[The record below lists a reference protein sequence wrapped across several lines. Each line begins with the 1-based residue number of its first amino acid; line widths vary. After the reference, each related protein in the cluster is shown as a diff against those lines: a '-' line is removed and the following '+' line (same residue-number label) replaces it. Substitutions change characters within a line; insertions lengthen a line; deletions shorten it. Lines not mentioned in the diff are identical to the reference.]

1 MAQMPF
7 TPPPDDASVG
17 MLKAMFGPV
26 VDVLLS
32 GADPNTVS
40 AASSLIATLF
50 GYFNSG
56 ILVVAAMIAGY
67 VASMGAINTATDG
80 EAFGKAWS
88 AVWTPVRFVA
98 GGAVLLPSAS
108 GYSFIQMLVLMI
120 SLWSAGFASNLYKLG
135 MSMGVLSPA
144 GIVSSSGNVGGGLYG
159 LREFATQYVAVAY
172 CARSANLTFADPG
185 AGTAPAVSADATMS
199 GSSTKWDKQSTTDLT
214 TEYTFFVRDRNTMT
228 NLGGGAPFCGTV
240 SLKVY
245 ATDPEAAKDS
255 TGTQGAID
263 SIRAAASAAKVQ
275 AAIDLM
281 NDIDAWVATWPANI
295 SQPGWDQVNSVTLN
309 TFVDSRNAQIVS
321 ALQSS
326 MTGGEANVNG
336 SVQAYANALVQGG
349 WAMAGGWYQRV
360 GAIRRQLNEIA
371 GGNPGTVTPPSFS
384 GLPKSALADLVSASV
399 NTVSE
404 TIQSKSSSAS
414 GFEAKSFGEIGG
426 VVPKD
431 SASSLNVGSIN
442 AEMNARFDT
451 ITARIQKWL
460 VGVLL
465 GSGSDVDAVS
475 RMKMSGDV
483 LTLINADI
491 NAGLIAM
498 KTAGTTLRVVAAGV
512 DSLSPVNIKSYEAA
526 ASLDDWL
533 DKVPG
538 RLLSRMLTFIEPL
551 AFYFGS
557 FLPALP
563 YSIFMIVV
571 VGWVLAV
578 FQTML
583 AAPLWVIMHMRPS
596 QTFVGSEAQGYLLLL
611 ALFVRPAL
619 AVIGLF
625 AAMLVADPVV
635 DYIVKAFFTTS
646 GAISSGTTLSWFA
659 GIFQFFWTLSI
670 FGLLL
675 LPVLYAIYSLPQTL
689 PDHVLRWINAGV
701 HDLGATAAANEM
713 RGGVTQGAPTP
724 PILGGGGGGRTG
736 RIPGAGRPGGG
747 DGTRGDAP
755 RLGGGGQAHVPLN
768 AGGQGVAPPNETAAF
783 GGGLAASSSQTRSST
798 PDAARPAR
806 AQAAASGDQPLSGGT
821 TSPTRSQEAAAR
833 GFSDRVS
840 DTVGVGLGNAVL
852 GVGRTAAG
860 IVRGAA
866 SSARSSA
873 SVPGAVLG
881 LATGAIGGGVAAAA
895 NAGLTT
901 ATEAIGAF
909 REGADARIK
918 AMREPGD
925 TPVNGGDQAAS
936 NKPEPEDE
944 A

>member
-7 TPPPDDASVG
+7 TPQPDDASVG
-17 MLKAMFGPV
+17 MLKAIFGQV
-26 VDVLLS
+26 IDVLLS

-40 AASSLIATLF
+40 TANSLIATLF
-50 GYFNSG
+50 GYFNSC
-56 ILVVAAMIAGY
+56 ILVVAAVIAAY

-144 GIVSSSGNVGGGLYG
+144 GIVKSSGNVSGELYG

-172 CARSANLTFADPG
+172 CSRSSNLTFTDPG
-185 AGTAPAVSADATMS
+185 AGTAPAVAADATLS
-199 GSSTKWDKQSTTDLT
+199 GSSTKWDKQSVSDLT
-214 TEYTFFVRDRNTMT
+214 TEYTFHVRDRNAVT
-228 NLGGGAPFCGTV
+228 NLGGGEPFCGTV
-240 SLKVY
+240 SLKVHS
-245 ATDPEAAKDS
+245 ADREAAKDS
-255 TGTQGAID
+255 TGTQVAID
-263 SIRAAASAAKVQ
+263 SIRAAVSAAKVQ
-275 AAIDLM
+275 AAIELM
-281 NDIDAWVATWPANI
+281 RDIDGWVTTWPANI
-295 SQPGWDQVNSVTLN
+295 SQPGWDQVNSATLN
-309 TFVDSRNAQIVS
+309 GFVDARNAQIVS
-321 ALQSS
+321 SIQSS
-326 MTGGEANVNG
+326 MTGGEANVN
-336 SVQAYANALVQGG
+336 SAVQAYANALVQGG

-360 GAIRRQLNEIA
+360 GAIRRQLHEIA
-371 GGNPGTVTPPSFS
+371 GGSPGTVTAPNFYA
-384 GLPKSALADLVSASV
+384 LPKSALADLVSASV
-399 NTVSE
+399 RTVSE

-414 GFEAKSFGEIGG
+414 GFTAKSFGEIGG

-431 SASSLNVGSIN
+431 GASSLNVGSIN

-451 ITARIQKWL
+451 ITTRIQKGL
-460 VGVLL
+460 VSVLL
-465 GSGSDVDAVS
+465 GSDSNVDAVS

-483 LTLINADI
+483 LTLIGADI

-498 KTAGTTLRVVAAGV
+498 KTAATTLRVVAAGV
-512 DSLSPVNIKSYEAA
+512 DSLSPLNIKTYEAA

-538 RLLSRMLTFIEPL
+538 RLLSRMLSFIEPL

-583 AAPLWVIMHMRPS
+583 AAPLWIIMHMRPS

-646 GAISSGTTLSWFA
+646 GAINSGTTLSWFA

-724 PILGGGGGGRTG
+724 TILGGGGGGRTVLRG
-736 RIPGAGRPGGG
+736 QSSGSNAS
-747 DGTRGDAP
+747 RGDAP
-755 RLGGGGQAHVPLN
+755 RLGIKAQGHVPVN
-768 AGGQGVAPPNETAAF
+768 VGGQGVAPPNETTAF
-783 GGGLAASSSQTRSST
+783 GGVGTTSSQARSSAQ
-798 PDAARPAR
+798 DAARAAR
-806 AQAAASGDQPLSGGT
+806 KQAAARGDQPLSSGT
-821 TSPTRSQEAAAR
+821 TPPTLSQEAAAR
-833 GFSDRVS
+833 GVVDRVS

-866 SSARSSA
+866 NSARSAESA
-873 SVPGAVLG
+873 PGAVLG
-881 LATGAIGGGVAAAA
+881 LATGAVGGGVAAAA
-895 NAGLTT
+895 SAGLST
-901 ATEAIGAF
+901 AAEAIGAF
-909 REGADARIK
+909 RDGADARIK
-918 AMREPGD
+918 AMRESGD
-925 TPVNGGDQAAS
+925 TPVNCGTQTA
-936 NKPEPEDE
+936 NNEPESE
-944 A
+944 GKA